1 MVSPLDLPTDN
12 HQLQDLARKLQADLD
27 SSVRR
32 YEEERSDR
40 QRIERELREA
50 EAVYHSLV
58 ETLPVSLIR
67 KDREGRLVFANKPVC
82 DEFGRPLSQLRG
94 LTDLDLF
101 PEELANKYRAD
112 DRKVIEAGR
121 VFEDVEAHT
130 TPEGEQ
136 RYAHVIKAP
145 VLDAGGE
152 VIGVQAVFWDETDRK
167 RAEEELKASEA
178 RKRAIFETSLD
189 CLIISDEHGKIV
201 EFNTAA
207 EKTFEYTRDEALGQ
221 DMDELL
227 FAHPSRTGRFD
238 DLVCDKL
245 PDDQSSLL
253 GKRLEVPLV
262 RRSGEEFIAEMAMQP
277 IPLEGTV
284 HFATVLHDITGRKQ
298 AELELQQA
306 KNAAE
311 EASQAKSAFL
321 ANMSHEIRT
330 PMNAILGM
338 TGLVLDTQLTPD
350 QAEHL
355 TIVQDSAE
363 SLLALINDILD
374 FSKIEAGRLDLHSA
388 PFPLRDRIGDTMKT
402 LNVRAHENQIELACH
417 VAPEV
422 PENLHGDVGRLR
434 QIVINLVG
442 NAIKFTEAGEV
453 VLDVSVDSRTDA
465 DVVLHFSVRDTGIG
479 IAPDRHEKVF
489 GAFEQADASP
499 TRKYGGTGLGL
510 AISRRLVA
518 LMGGRLWLESELGKG
533 SNFHFTARFALAEE
547 IERPERTRTIQS
559 LRGLP
564 VLVVDDNATN
574 RRILAEML
582 ANWGMQP
589 VHAAGAGEALERLR
603 VACSSGPEIQL
614 VLTDANMPEADGFS
628 LIEQIREDDRLAGM
642 KIMLLTSGDRVGDF
656 DRCDRLGVSRYM
668 TKPIKQ
674 SELLDAIGA
683 AFHVVPAAV
692 DDEEADEY
700 ETDHIRGLRILL
712 AEDSIP
718 NQKLALGLLKKFEHD
733 VTVAGDGLQAL
744 QFWQSG
750 NFDLILM
757 DVQMPEL
764 DGLEAT
770 RQIRRREADSGESVP
785 IIAMTAHAMKG
796 DEELCLSAGM
806 DAYVAK
812 PIRPEDLF
820 SAIDRTCGEQTP
832 SLNRSESV
840 TNSND
845 ATVGCRVDWPK
856 ALGVVQEDRE
866 LLGEVIEAV
875 LEEVPRL
882 MDELA
887 DALKQ
892 QDQKTVQR
900 LGHTMKG
907 NLRTFDAQPG
917 LTTAETLERHAQ
929 AGELDKAAAL
939 YDQLVREASDFVTE
953 LAESPYV
960 KTSDA

>member
-1 MVSPLDLPTDN
+1 MVSPSDLPADSG
-12 HQLQDLARKLQADLD
+12 QLQELVRRLQADLEAA
-27 SSVRR
+27 VLRF
-32 YEEERSDR
+32 EGERSHR

-82 DEFGRPLSQLRG
+82 DEFGKPLSQLRG

-101 PEELANKYRAD
+101 PEELATKYRAD
-112 DRKVIEAGR
+112 DRKVIESGN

-130 TPEGEQ
+130 TPDGEQ
-136 RYAHVIKAP
+136 RYAHIIKAP
-145 VLDAGGE
+145 VLDANGE
-152 VIGVQAVFWDETDRK
+152 VIGVQGVFWDETDRK

-227 FAHPSRTGRFD
+227 FAHPSRAGRFD

-245 PDDQSSLL
+245 PDEQSSLL

-311 EASQAKSAFL
+311 EASLAKSAFL

-338 TGLVLDTQLTPD
+338 TGLVLDTPLTQD

-417 VAPEV
+417 VAPDV
-422 PENLHGDVGRLR
+422 PEYLHGDVGRLR

-442 NAIKFTEAGEV
+442 NAIKFTEEGEV
-453 VLDVSVDSRTDA
+453 VLDVSIDSQTDA

-479 IAPDRHEKVF
+479 IPPDRHDKVF

-499 TRKYGGTGLGL
+499 TRRYGGTGLGL

-518 LMGGRLWLESELGKG
+518 LMGGRLWLESEPNVG

-547 IERPERTRTIQS
+547 IDRPERTRTIES
-559 LRGLP
+559 LRGLS

-574 RRILAEML
+574 RRILSEML
-582 ANWGMQP
+582 VNWGMQP
-589 VHAAGAGEALERLR
+589 VQAAGAEEALGRLR
-603 VACSSGPEIQL
+603 DTRAEDGEIQL

-628 LIEQIREDDRLAGM
+628 LIEQIRSDKNLAEM
-642 KIMLLTSGDRVGDF
+642 KVMLLTSGDRVGDF
-656 DRCDRLGVSRYM
+656 DRCDRLGVARYM

-683 AFHVVPAAV
+683 AFHVVPIPT
-692 DDEEADEY
+692 ADEPK
-700 ETDHIRGLRILL
+700 EVSSVDHVRGLRILL
-712 AEDSIP
+712 AEDSVP
-718 NQKLALGLLKKFEHD
+718 NQKLALGLLRKFDHE

-744 QFWQSG
+744 QLWQSEG
-750 NFDLILM
+750 FDLILM

-770 RQIRRREADSGESVP
+770 RQIRSRESGRDDAIP

-796 DEELCLSAGM
+796 DEELCLGAGM
-806 DAYVAK
+806 NAYVAK
-812 PIRPEDLF
+812 PIRPGDLYA
-820 SAIDRTCGEQTP
+820 AIDRMCGNLSP
-832 SLNRSESV
+832 SSQSTDTM
-840 TNSND
+840 TNSTNSD
-845 ATVGCRVDWPK
+845 ANCRVNWEM
-856 ALGVVQEDRE
+856 ALGVVQQDED

-875 LEEVPRL
+875 LEEIPRL
-882 MDELA
+882 IDELA
-887 DALKQ
+887 VALKQ
-892 QDQKTVQR
+892 DDQKTIQR
-900 LGHTMKG
+900 LGHTVKG

-917 LTTAETLERHAQ
+917 LETAESLERHARD
-929 AGELDKAAAL
+929 GELDKAAAV
-939 YDQLVREASDFVTE
+939 YDRLVRETTDFLTE
-953 LAESPYV
+953 LSESPYA
-960 KTSDA
+960 KATDA